1 MLRSDHGQIENAI
14 SPPLLAFGGL
24 LALAAAIGVGRFVY
38 TPILPFMVE
47 TLGLTKAEAG
57 LIASA
62 NFLGYLVGALVAG
75 MSIIKGSPRRW
86 LMLALGLSA
95 LTTMLSGATAQMGV
109 IIVIRFIGGVASAFV
124 MVFVSTLILERLA
137 AVGRSDL
144 SPVHFAGVGI
154 GIAVSAMLVS
164 TLAAHGFGWRH
175 QWVFS
180 GLLATVALIAVAFLV
195 PDRADDRK
203 AGEPGPHG
211 SGLIELITAYGLFGF
226 GYVITATFI
235 VAIVR
240 GSPSIAPLETWIWA
254 IVGLSA
260 APSLWLWTAIA
271 GRTGLIN
278 AFALACVVEAIGV
291 AASVLWMTSA
301 GLILA
306 SALLGGTFVGI
317 TALGLI
323 AARRMTDGD
332 PRRVLAQMTAAF
344 GLGQIIGPPLAGGLF
359 DLTQSF
365 VSSSLMATAA
375 LCLAAVLALRSA
387 TLGRSATARL

>member
-1 MLRSDHGQIENAI
+1 MLRSDHGPIEKAV
-14 SPPLLAFGGL
+14 SPQLLAFGGL

-47 TLGLTKAEAG
+47 TLELTKAEAG

-75 MSIIKGSPRRW
+75 LSVIRGSPRRW
-86 LMLALGLSA
+86 LMLTLGLSA
-95 LTTMLSGATAQMGV
+95 FTTMLSGATSHVVV

-137 AVGRSDL
+137 ASGRSDL
-144 SPVHFAGVGI
+144 SAVHFAGVGV
-154 GIAVSAMLVS
+154 GIAVSALLVS
-164 TLAAHGFGWRH
+164 ALAAQGLGWRH
-175 QWVFS
+175 QWFFS
-180 GLLATVALIAVAFLV
+180 GLLAAFALVAVALLV

-203 AGEPGPHG
+203 AGPPGQLG
-211 SGLIELITAYGLFGF
+211 RGLIELIAAYGLFGF

-271 GRTGLIN
+271 GRIGLIN
-278 AFALACVVEAIGV
+278 AFALACIIEAIGV
-291 AASVLWMTSA
+291 AASVLWMTPA

-323 AARRMTDGD
+323 AARRMTAGD

-344 GLGQIIGPPLAGGLF
+344 GLGQIIGPPLAGRLF

-365 VSSSLMATAA
+365 VSSSLIATAA
-375 LCLAAVLALRSA
+375 LCVAAVLALRSA
-387 TLGRSATARL
+387 ALGRPAECRL